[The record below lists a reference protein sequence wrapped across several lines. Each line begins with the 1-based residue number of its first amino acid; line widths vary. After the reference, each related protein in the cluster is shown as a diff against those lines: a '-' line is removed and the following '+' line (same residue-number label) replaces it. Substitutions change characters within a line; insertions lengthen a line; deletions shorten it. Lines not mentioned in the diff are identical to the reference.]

1 MVKIGPQQMRGG
13 PGACPGLSGPAGAG
27 PGPHLALGP
36 AVLSDCSD
44 PAQHVIPILSLKEIF
59 TEVSGGQPEH
69 VPPLGL
75 AVGDVHQAGADAD
88 GRRLVLTC
96 DGRRRPCRRRPG
108 LPPLLAQ
115 REGARPQRGVHPLP
129 LAQAAARFLQ
139 GDTRRGERLEGEGMR
154 GQACPPCPQSPE
166 GPRSCRQWTVVETPH
181 PMGHEET
188 PCSTSSGTWGSL
200 LPTVC
205 QLSLPGHCTHRSQYS
220 PKGPQSSL

>member
-1 MVKIGPQQMRGG
+1 MRLRVATWVHNSYEA
-13 PGACPGLSGPAGAG
+13 PCPALKVRLVHW

-36 AVLSDCSD
+36 AVLPDRSD
-44 PAQHVIPILSLKEIF
+44 PAQHVIPVLSLKEIF

-96 DGRRRPCRRRPG
+96 AGRRSPRRRRPG

-115 REGARPQRGVHPLP
+115 GERARPQRGVHPLP

-139 GDTRRGERLEGEGMR
+139 GDTGGGEME
-154 GQACPPCPQSPE
+154 
-166 GPRSCRQWTVVETPH
+166 QW
-181 PMGHEET
+181 
-188 PCSTSSGTWGSL
+188 
-200 LPTVC
+200 
-205 QLSLPGHCTHRSQYS
+205 
-220 PKGPQSSL
+220 